1 MQCVQEKIKNKK
13 VDIHKLHH
21 TSYNYITQITETCRI
36 LLLRSDMLLKY
47 IIMYFSRKRCMISFH
62 LKVKVAED
70 SIQCGIEDHTFGSP
84 HVREHFFEEELT
96 LGKTR
101 LLEVDGLVE

>member
-1 MQCVQEKIKNKK
+1 
-13 VDIHKLHH
+13 
-21 TSYNYITQITETCRI
+21 
-36 LLLRSDMLLKY
+36 
-47 IIMYFSRKRCMISFH
+47 MISFH